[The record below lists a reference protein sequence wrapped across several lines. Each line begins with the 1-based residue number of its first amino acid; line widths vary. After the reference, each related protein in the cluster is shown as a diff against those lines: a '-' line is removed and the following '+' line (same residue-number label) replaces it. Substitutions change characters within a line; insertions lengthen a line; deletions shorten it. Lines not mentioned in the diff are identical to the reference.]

1 MGFTA
6 HRKRR
11 VLHSTH
17 PTKMLNAL
25 LDVVMT
31 QFCNSL
37 LSQQDFLEQY
47 WQKKP
52 LLIRQAIPD
61 FESPISPDELAG
73 LACEEEIE
81 SRLIEEH
88 GANGKW
94 QVTRG
99 PLSDKDFARLPETH
113 WTMLVQDVDKHV
125 PELQYL
131 LDPLR
136 FIPDWRR
143 DDLMI
148 SYAPEFGSVGPH
160 TDSYDVFLLQ
170 AMGTRQ
176 WQIMELAIHEA
187 VLVEGIE
194 LQILQEF
201 KADQSWELHPGDML
215 YLPPHIAHHGVA
227 LNECM
232 TFSFGFRAPKKIE
245 LLDAVVDSLLE
256 NSQAKD
262 LYADPDLRIG
272 KNAAEIDQQ
281 SVDRV
286 KQLLHQA
293 IDEAEPLLA
302 SVLAKFVTETK
313 PCLENL
319 AAEYVSEAMTA
330 DDLDRLFERGEQLQ
344 RNVYFRLAWIKEKEG
359 GVLFMAGEPYPV
371 DDNGVQFLSLL
382 TEKAFLNE
390 QDWLLI
396 KDNTSVTKV
405 MLRLIAEGGWF
416 WLLDE

>member
-1 MGFTA
+1 MDFTA
-6 HRKRR
+6 HQQRP
-11 VLHSTH
+11 VLLSTC
-17 PTKMLNAL
+17 PTKMFNVSLG
-25 LDVVMT
+25 VFMT

-52 LLIRQAIPD
+52 LLIRQAFPG

-99 PLSDKDFARLPETH
+99 PLSEKDFARLPETH

-125 PELQYL
+125 PELQGL

-176 WQIMELAIHEA
+176 WQIMDQTIHEA
-187 VLVEGIE
+187 ILVEGIE

-201 KADQSWELHPGDML
+201 KADQSWELQPGDML

-272 KNAAEIDQQ
+272 KNTAEIDQQ
-281 SVDRV
+281 AVARV

-293 IDEAEPLLA
+293 VDEAEPFLA
-302 SVLAKFVTETK
+302 RVLAKFVTETK
-313 PCLENL
+313 PSLENL
-319 AAEYVSEAMTA
+319 AAEYTTEEMTI
-330 DDLDRLFERGEQLQ
+330 DDLNRLFERGEQLQ
-344 RNVYFRLAWIKEKEG
+344 RNAYFRFAWVKEKQG
-359 GVLFMAGEPYPV
+359 GFLFMAGEAYPV
-371 DDNGVQFLSLL
+371 DDKGLQFLPLL
-382 TEKAFLNE
+382 TEKAVLNQ

-396 KDNTSVTKV
+396 KDNASITKV

-416 WLLDE
+416 WLIDE

>member
-1 MGFTA
+1 
-6 HRKRR
+6 
-11 VLHSTH
+11 
-17 PTKMLNAL
+17 
-25 LDVVMT
+25 MT
-31 QFCNSL
+31 QFFNSL

-52 LLIRQAIPD
+52 LLIRQALPG

-73 LACEEEIE
+73 LACEEDIE
-81 SRLIEEH
+81 SRLIEEY
-88 GANGKW
+88 GANGQW

-99 PLSDKDFARLPETH
+99 PLSEKDFARLPETH
-113 WTMLVQDVDKHV
+113 WTMLVQDVDKHM

-136 FIPDWRR
+136 FIPDWRC

-170 AMGTRQ
+170 AMGTRH
-176 WQIMELAIHEA
+176 WQIMDQPIHEV
-187 VLVEGIE
+187 VLIEGIE

-201 KADQSWELHPGDML
+201 KADQSWELQPGDML

-245 LLDAVVDSLLE
+245 LLDAVVNGLLE
-256 NSQAKD
+256 KSLAND
-262 LYADPDLRIG
+262 LYADPDLSIG
-272 KNAAEIDQQ
+272 QYAAEIDQQ
-281 SVDRV
+281 AVARM

-293 IDEAEPLLA
+293 IDSAEPILA
-302 SVLAKFVTETK
+302 STLAKFVTETK
-313 PCLENL
+313 PSLEDL
-319 AAEYVSEAMTA
+319 AAEFVTEPMT
-330 DDLDRLFERGEQLQ
+330 LEQISLLFEQGKELQ
-344 RNVYFRLAWIKEKEG
+344 RNLYLRFAWLKNKQG
-359 GVLFMAGEPYPV
+359 GLLFMAGEAYFV
-371 DDNGVQFLSLL
+371 DKEAVQFLPLL
-382 TEKAFLNE
+382 TEKAVLNQ
-390 QDWLLI
+390 QDWFLMQNNISL
-396 KDNTSVTKV
+396 TKV
-405 MLRLIAEGGWF
+405 IALLIAEGGWF